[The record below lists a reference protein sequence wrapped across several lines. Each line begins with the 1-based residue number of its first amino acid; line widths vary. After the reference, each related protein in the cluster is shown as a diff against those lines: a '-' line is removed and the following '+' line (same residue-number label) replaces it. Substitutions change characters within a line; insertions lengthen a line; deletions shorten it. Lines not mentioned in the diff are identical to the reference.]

1 MMQIDHPPSFAG
13 TYFFV
18 RLRQIEKQMTLS
30 EEIKAK
36 ALALGFDACGI
47 CRATDSGEEKRYM
60 QWLRDHC
67 QGTMGYLE
75 RNIDKRLD
83 PRLLVEGARSIVSV
97 ALNYYPPVRLPG
109 KVPQFAY
116 YAYGKDY
123 HEVIREKLA
132 HLLDWIRERHPSVTG
147 RSFTDSAPV
156 LERFWA
162 AQAGLGF
169 IGKNTLL
176 IIPGKGSYFFLGELI
191 IDMELDY
198 DAPVSENCGDCTR
211 CLRSCPTNAIEKPY
225 RLNASMCISYQTIEN
240 KGEISPD
247 ILPNL
252 RNNVYGC
259 DICQKVCP
267 WNRDATAHNTPEFLP
282 TDDFLSLDLEQLLE
296 MNEDR
301 WRHIFRHSAVK
312 RAKFTG
318 LKRNAEA
325 ISKSR
330 NK

>member
-1 MMQIDHPPSFAG
+1 MQIETEMSFS
-13 TYFFV
+13 
-18 RLRQIEKQMTLS
+18 Q
-30 EEIKAK
+30 EIKQQ
-36 ALALGFDACGI
+36 ALQLGFDACGI
-47 CRATDSGEEKRYM
+47 CRATGSGEEERYM
-60 QWLRDHC
+60 EWLRDHC

-83 PRLLVEGARSIVSV
+83 PRLLVEDARSIISV
-97 ALNYYPPVRLPG
+97 ALNYYPPVKLPG
-109 KVPQFAY
+109 RVPQFAY

-123 HEVIREKLA
+123 HDVVREKLRQ
-132 HLLDWIRERHPSVTG
+132 LYDWIRERHPGVTG
-147 RSFTDSAPV
+147 RCFTDSAPV

-198 DAPVSENCGDCTR
+198 DQPVTESCGDCTR
-211 CLRSCPTNAIEKPY
+211 CLRSCPTGAIDRPY
-225 RLNASMCISYQTIEN
+225 RVNARNCISYQTIEH

-252 RNNVYGC
+252 RNNIYGC

-267 WNRDATAHNTPEFLP
+267 WNREATPHATPDFLP
-282 TDDFLSLDLEQLLE
+282 SAAFLSLDLERLQE
-296 MNEDR
+296 MDEEC
-301 WRHIFRHSAVK
+301 WRQIFRHSAVK
-312 RAKFTG
+312 RARFAG
-318 LKRNAEA
+318 LKRNVEA
-325 ISKSR
+325 VSKSR
-330 NK
+330 GK